1 MTKSRNL
8 ILYGPPGTGK
18 TYRSSA
24 LAVQLIEGLS
34 SSELQ
39 SIYPTRRSLR
49 ERLEKHRR
57 DGRMAFVVFHPS
69 LSYEDFVE
77 GIKPRTNEQQTL
89 SYAVEDGIF
98 KQLCVRAAHALYLAQ
113 QTNAL
118 AATPPTRH
126 HFEALFFE
134 FVDYLQRTGA
144 DDTSE
149 TLFES
154 KTGKPFYLVN
164 INTNHTLVLKAERG
178 TKEYAITRKSL
189 AMLYRKF
196 DSAEAISNLRRDMPA
211 ALRGNASAAWAV
223 FNRLKHYE
231 ATRNQSYHHLLE
243 GQTHYDAVRYQ
254 AMKRDV
260 HNLDYASL
268 TPQDRATA
276 GNFVLVIDEINRG
289 NVAAILGELITL
301 LEDDK
306 RAGEA
311 EALQTVLPYS
321 REPFSV
327 PPNLYLVGTMNTADR
342 SLEALDTALRRRFVF
357 EAVEPDPALLSKV
370 IVTAGSAQ
378 PPQTGAELSQA
389 AEPASVYR
397 RPTASLEIEIDLEK
411 LLRTMNRRL
420 VSLLDAE
427 HQIGHG
433 YFMSVGTAPRPLD
446 ELRVVFFRKI
456 IPLLQEYFFGET
468 HKVILVMGSDF
479 FSEDV
484 SSEPNNGLFA
494 ESESEAEWTRLPKKS
509 YRVRSLTDT
518 QLADAIRAIYD

>member
-24 LAVQLIEGLS
+24 LAVQLIEQLS
-34 SSELQ
+34 SAELQ
-39 SIYPTRRSLR
+39 RTYPTRAMLR
-49 ERLEKHRR
+49 GRLEKHRR
-57 DGRMAFVVFHPS
+57 DGRMAFTVFHPS
-69 LSYEDFVE
+69 LAYEDFVE
-77 GIKPRTNEQQTL
+77 GIKPRSNEQQTL

-113 QTNAL
+113 QTNTL

-134 FVDYLQRTGA
+134 FIDYLQRTGA
-144 DDTSE
+144 DEITE
-149 TLFES
+149 TLIES

-164 INTNHTLVLKAERG
+164 INTNHTLLLRAGRG
-178 TKEYAITRKSL
+178 SKEYAVTKNNL
-189 AMLYRKF
+189 AKLYRQF
-196 DSAEAISNLRRDMPA
+196 DSAEAIGNLRRDMPA
-211 ALRGNASAAWAV
+211 ALRGNASVAWAV
-223 FNRLKHYE
+223 FRRLKQYE

-243 GQTHYDAVRYQ
+243 GHTHYDAVRYQ

-260 HNLDYASL
+260 HNLDYARL
-268 TPQDRATA
+268 TAEDRATA

-289 NVAAILGELITL
+289 NVAAILGELIAL
-301 LEDDK
+301 IEDDK

-342 SLEALDTALRRRFVF
+342 SLEALDIALRRRFVF
-357 EAVEPDPALLSKV
+357 EAVEPDPTLLPTI
-370 IVTAGSAQ
+370 IVTRDAAQ
-378 PPQTGAELSQA
+378 PIQTRTDLALA
-389 AEPASVYR
+389 AEPAGSYR
-397 RPTASLEIEIDLEK
+397 QPSSSDKEIDLGK
-411 LLRTMNRRL
+411 LLRTVNRRL
-420 VSLLDAE
+420 VALLDAE

-433 YFMSVGTAPRPLD
+433 YLMSVGTASPPLD
-446 ELRVVFFRKI
+446 ELRVVFFRQI

-468 HKVILVMGSDF
+468 DKVILVIGSAF
-479 FSEDV
+479 FSEDLPP
-484 SSEPNNGLFA
+484 EPNDHFFAVA
-494 ESESEAEWTRLPKKS
+494 ESEADWERMPKKS
-509 YRVRSLTDT
+509 YHIRSLTDT
-518 QLADAIRAIYD
+518 ELVDAIRAIYA

>member
-34 SSELQ
+34 SSELPEV
-39 SIYPTRRSLR
+39 YPTRLSLR
-49 ERLEKHRR
+49 ERLEEHRR
-57 DGRMAFVVFHPS
+57 DGRMAFTVFHPS

-89 SYAVEDGIF
+89 SYTVEDGIF
-98 KQLCVRAAHALYLAQ
+98 KQLCVRAAHALYRAQ
-113 QTNAL
+113 QTNTL
-118 AATPPTRH
+118 TTPPATRH

-134 FVDYLQRTGA
+134 FVDYLQRTRT
-144 DDTSE
+144 DETSE
-149 TLFES
+149 TVFES
-154 KTGKPFYLVN
+154 KTGKPFYLVD

-178 TKEYAITRKSL
+178 NREYAITRNSL
-189 AMLYRKF
+189 ATLYRKF
-196 DSAEAISNLRRDMPA
+196 DAPEAITNLRRDMPA
-211 ALRGNASAAWAV
+211 ALRGSASVAWAV

-260 HNLDYASL
+260 HNLDYARL
-268 TPQDRATA
+268 TPEDRARA

-289 NVAAILGELITL
+289 NVAAILGELIAL
-301 LEDDK
+301 IEDDK

-327 PPNLYLVGTMNTADR
+327 PPNLYIVGTMNTADR
-342 SLEALDTALRRRFVF
+342 SLEALDTALRRRFAF
-357 EAVEPDPALLSKV
+357 EAIDPDPALLTKISL
-370 IVTAGSAQ
+370 TGASAQ
-378 PPQTGAELSQA
+378 PTETGAESWQA
-389 AEPASVYR
+389 AEPVGAYR
-397 RPTASLEIEIDLEK
+397 RTPSSDQEIDLEK
-411 LLRTMNRRL
+411 LLRTINRRL
-420 VSLLDAE
+420 MALLDAE

-433 YFMSVGTAPRPLD
+433 YFMTVGTATDPLD
-446 ELRVVFFRKI
+446 ELRTVFYRKI

-468 HKVILVMGSDF
+468 DKVMLVVGSDF

-484 SSEPNNGLFA
+484 ASGSDGHFFAVSEP
-494 ESESEAEWTRLPKKS
+494 EAEWTRMPKRS
-509 YRVRSLTDT
+509 YRVSSLSDAA
-518 QLADAIRAIYD
+518 LVNAIRAIYAG

>member
-24 LAVQLIEGLS
+24 LAVQLIEQLS
-34 SSELQ
+34 AAELEQ
-39 SIYPTRRSLR
+39 TYPTRLLLR
-49 ERLEKHRR
+49 KRLDEHRR
-57 DGRMAFVVFHPS
+57 DGRMAFTVFHPS

-77 GIKPRTNEQQTL
+77 GIKPRSTEQQTL

-98 KQLCVRAAHALYLAQ
+98 KQLCVRAAHALYIAQ
-113 QTNAL
+113 QTNTL
-118 AATPPTRH
+118 ATTPPTRH

-144 DDTSE
+144 DEASE

-178 TKEYAITRKSL
+178 TKEYAITKKSL
-189 AMLYRKF
+189 ATLYRKF
-196 DSAEAISNLRRDMPA
+196 DSAEAIGNLRRDMPA
-211 ALRGNASAAWAV
+211 ALRGNASVAWAV

-231 ATRNQSYHHLLE
+231 VTRNQSYHHLLE
-243 GQTHYDAVRYQ
+243 GQAHYDAVRYQ
-254 AMKRDV
+254 TMKRDV
-260 HNLDYASL
+260 HNLDYDTL
-268 TPQDRATA
+268 TPEDRATA

-289 NVAAILGELITL
+289 NVAAILGELIAL
-301 LEDDK
+301 IEDDK

-357 EAVEPDPALLSKV
+357 EAVEPDPALLPKINATSL
-370 IVTAGSAQ
+370 TTQ
-378 PPQTGAELSQA
+378 PTQTSVELPQA
-389 AEPASVYR
+389 AEPVVSYR
-397 RPTASLEIEIDLEK
+397 QPSSDREIDLGK

-420 VSLLDAE
+420 AALLDAE

-433 YFMSVGTAPRPLD
+433 YLISVGTAPRPLD
-446 ELRVVFFRKI
+446 ELRTVFFRKI

-468 HKVILVMGSDF
+468 DKVILVVGSAF
-479 FSEDV
+479 FSEDAPSV
-484 SSEPNNGLFA
+484 PNDRFFAVSEP
-494 ESESEAEWTRLPKKS
+494 EADWERTPKKS
-509 YRVRSLTDT
+509 YQVRSLTDAE
-518 QLADAIRAIYD
+518 LVDAIRAIYD

>member
-18 TYRSSA
+18 TYRSST
-24 LAVQLIEGLS
+24 LAVQIIEQLS
-34 SSELQ
+34 AAELQ
-39 SIYPTRRSLR
+39 QTYPIRSLLR

-57 DGRMAFVVFHPS
+57 DGRMAFIVFHPS

-98 KQLCVRAAHALYLAQ
+98 KQLCVRAAHALYRAQ
-113 QTNAL
+113 QINTL
-118 AATPPTRH
+118 ATTSPTRH

-144 DDTSE
+144 DEASE

-178 TKEYAITRKSL
+178 AKEYAITKKSL
-189 AMLYRKF
+189 ATLYRKF
-196 DSAEAISNLRRDMPA
+196 ASAEAISNLRRDMPA
-211 ALRGNASAAWAV
+211 ALRGSASVAWAV

-243 GQTHYDAVRYQ
+243 GQAHHDAVRYQ

-260 HNLDYASL
+260 QSLDYASL
-268 TPQDRATA
+268 SPEDRATA

-289 NVAAILGELITL
+289 NVAAILGELIAL
-301 LEDDK
+301 IEDDK

-327 PPNLYLVGTMNTADR
+327 PPNLYLLGTMNTADR

-357 EAVEPDPALLSKV
+357 EAVEPNPALLPTIPV
-370 IVTAGSAQ
+370 AVGAAQ
-378 PPQTGAELSQA
+378 PPQTGPELAQA
-389 AEPASVYR
+389 AEPVVSYR
-397 RPTASLEIEIDLEK
+397 QSSSEEEVNLEK
-411 LLRTMNRRL
+411 LLRTVNRRL
-420 VSLLDAE
+420 LALLDAE

-433 YFMSVGTAPRPLD
+433 YFITVSTASHPLD
-446 ELRVVFFRKI
+446 ELRDVFYGKI
-456 IPLLQEYFFGET
+456 IPLLQEYFYGET
-468 HKVILVMGSDF
+468 PKVILVVGSAFFSADASSESDDDF
-479 FSEDV
+479 FAG
-484 SSEPNNGLFA
+484 PA
-494 ESESEAEWTRLPKKS
+494 SEADWDVPKKS
-509 YRVRSLTDT
+509 YQVRPLTDNE
-518 QLADAIRAIYD
+518 LVDAIRAIYA

>member
-24 LAVQLIEGLS
+24 LAVQIIEQLS
-34 SSELQ
+34 AAELQ
-39 SIYPTRRSLR
+39 QAYPTRLALL

-77 GIKPRTNEQQTL
+77 GIKPRTNAQQTL

-98 KQLCVRAAHALYLAQ
+98 KQLCGRAAHALYLAQ
-113 QTNAL
+113 QTNTL

-144 DDTSE
+144 DEASE

-154 KTGKPFYLVN
+154 KTGKPFYLVD
-164 INTNHTLVLKAERG
+164 INTNHTLILKVERG

-189 AMLYRKF
+189 ASLYRKF
-196 DSAEAISNLRRDMPA
+196 ESAEAISNLRRDMPA
-211 ALRGNASAAWAV
+211 ALRGNASVAWAV

-231 ATRNQSYHHLLE
+231 ATRDQSYHQLLE
-243 GQTHYDAVRYQ
+243 GQTHYDAVRYE

-260 HNLDYASL
+260 HSLDYASL
-268 TPQDRATA
+268 SPEDRSSA

-301 LEDDK
+301 IEDDK

-342 SLEALDTALRRRFVF
+342 SLEALDTALRRRFSF
-357 EAVEPDPALLSKV
+357 EAVEPDPALLPT
-370 IVTAGSAQ
+370 IVVKGGAAQ
-378 PPQTGAELSQA
+378 PPQTGPELAQA
-389 AEPASVYR
+389 AEPSSAYR
-397 RPTASLEIEIDLEK
+397 RSAASETKIDLEK
-411 LLRTMNRRL
+411 LLRTLNRRL
-420 VSLLDAE
+420 MALLDAE

-433 YFMSVGTAPRPLD
+433 YFMSVGTASRPLD
-446 ELRVVFFRKI
+446 ELRVIFFRKI

-468 HKVILVMGSDF
+468 HKVILVVGSDF
-479 FSEDV
+479 FSVDV
-484 SSEPNNGLFA
+484 SSESDERFFA
-494 ESESEAEWTRLPKKS
+494 ESELEAEWSRRPKKY
-509 YRVRSLTDT
+509 YRVRFLTDT

>member
-24 LAVQLIEGLS
+24 LAVQIIEGLS

-39 SIYPTRRSLR
+39 TAYPTRFSMR

-57 DGRMAFVVFHPS
+57 DGRMAFIVFHPS

-113 QTNAL
+113 QTNTL

-144 DDTSE
+144 DEASE

-164 INTNHTLVLKAERG
+164 INTNHTLVLRAERG
-178 TKEYAITRKSL
+178 TKEYAITKKSL
-189 AMLYRKF
+189 ASLYRKF
-196 DSAEAISNLRRDMPA
+196 ESAEAIGNLRRDMPA
-211 ALRGNASAAWAV
+211 ALRGNASVAWAV

-260 HNLDYASL
+260 QSLDYASL
-268 TPQDRATA
+268 SPEDRNSA

-289 NVAAILGELITL
+289 NVAAILGELIAL
-301 LEDDK
+301 IEDDK
-306 RAGEA
+306 RAGET

-327 PPNLYLVGTMNTADR
+327 PPNLYLLGTMNTADR
-342 SLEALDTALRRRFVF
+342 SLEALDTALRRRFAF
-357 EAVEPDPALLSKV
+357 EAVEPDAALLPT
-370 IVTAGSAQ
+370 ILVTVGAAH
-378 PPQTGAELSQA
+378 PPQTGPELAQA
-389 AEPASVYR
+389 AEPVVSYR
-397 RPTASLEIEIDLEK
+397 QPSSSEKEIDLEK

-420 VSLLDAE
+420 VALLDAE

-433 YFMSVGTAPRPLD
+433 YLMAVGTASHPLD
-446 ELRVVFFRKI
+446 ELRDVFFRKI

-468 HKVILVMGSDF
+468 HKVMLVVGSAF
-479 FSEDV
+479 FSADA
-484 SSEPNNGLFA
+484 SSESDDGFFA
-494 ESESEAEWTRLPKKS
+494 ESASEADWDVPKKS
-509 YRVRSLTDT
+509 YQVRSLTDT
-518 QLADAIRAIYD
+518 ELVDAIRAIYA

>member
-1 MTKSRNL
+1 MTESRNL

-24 LAVQLIEGLS
+24 LAVQIIAGLS

-39 SIYPTRRSLR
+39 AAYPTRLSLR

-57 DGRMAFVVFHPS
+57 DGRMAFIVFHPS

-144 DDTSE
+144 DEASE
-149 TLFES
+149 MLFES
-154 KTGKPFYLVN
+154 KTGKTFYLVN
-164 INTNHTLVLKAERG
+164 INTNHTLILKPERG
-178 TKEYAITRKSL
+178 TQEYAITRKSL
-189 AMLYRKF
+189 ATLYRKF

-211 ALRGNASAAWAV
+211 ALRGNASVAWAV

-231 ATRNQSYHHLLE
+231 ATRDQSYYHLL
-243 GQTHYDAVRYQ
+243 GGHTQHDAVRYQ

-268 TPQDRATA
+268 TPEDRTTA

-289 NVAAILGELITL
+289 NVAAIFGELIAL
-301 LEDDK
+301 IEDDK

-342 SLEALDTALRRRFVF
+342 SLEALDTALRRRFAF
-357 EAVEPDPALLSKV
+357 EAVEPDPALLSRV
-370 IVTAGSAQ
+370 VVTEGPAL
-378 PPQTGAELSQA
+378 QTGAELSRA
-389 AEPASVYR
+389 AEPTSAYR
-397 RPTASLEIEIDLEK
+397 RPAASLEKEIDLEK
-411 LLRTMNRRL
+411 LLRTINRRL

-446 ELRVVFFRKI
+446 ELRVVFFHKL
-456 IPLLQEYFFGET
+456 IPLLEEFFFGET
-468 HKVILVMGSDF
+468 DKVILVIGSDF
-479 FSEDV
+479 FSADI
-484 SSEPNNGLFA
+484 SSEADDRFFA
-494 ESESEAEWTRLPKKS
+494 ESDSEAEWTRMSKKF
-509 YRVRSLTDT
+509 YRVRSLADS
-518 QLADAIRAIYD
+518 QLADAIRAIYE